1 MYQTLNTNS
10 FGQSESAD
18 LRPVPMDLEQLRSL
32 AESESTALSGP
43 LPVGPELRP
52 VPFDLE
58 QTSLPEP
65 EACEVAMQKPEP
77 ANNSTDSAPSPVIL
91 QVKRRVKGMKSR
103 TRSTTK
109 P

>member
-1 MYQTLNTNS
+1 MYQKLNAKS

-32 AESESTALSGP
+32 AESENAVLSGP

-65 EACEVAMQKPEP
+65 EACEVAKARQKPEP
-77 ANNSTDSAPSPVIL
+77 ANT
-91 QVKRRVKGMKSR
+91 QVKQRRSGRRSK
-103 TRSTTK
+103 TRSA
-109 P
+109 